1 LKKWGIFRY
10 KRDINRGKLLRVI
23 DTHAHLDELENLES
37 GLNKAKKA
45 DVIAI
50 VAVGSNHQSNQ
61 KVMEISLNYPSFVY
75 PAFGLHPWELGN
87 LESHQFDATLRFVE
101 ERAAEIVAIGEIGL
115 DYDKRVVKVS
125 SKELQQEA
133 LKRLLAL
140 AKAHKKPA
148 IIHSRYAWKDSFELV
163 KESGIEKA
171 VFHWFTGFSSVLKD
185 ILDAGYLIS
194 ATPAAEYHEEHRR
207 AIKETPPEKLLLET
221 DCPVIYGRESKYRSE
236 PADLLRSLRAVAAL
250 KGTDEITA
258 AEQTTRNA
266 IQFFSLPP
274 RALS

>member
-1 LKKWGIFRY
+1 M
-10 KRDINRGKLLRVI
+10 LRVI
-23 DTHAHLDELENLES
+23 DTHAHIDELEDLKS

-45 DVIAI
+45 GVIAI

-61 KVMEISLNYPSFVY
+61 EVMKICMKYPSFVY
-75 PAFGLHPWELGN
+75 PAFGLHPWELDN
-87 LESHQFDATLRFVE
+87 LESHQIDATLRFVG
-101 ERAAEIVAIGEIGL
+101 ERAAEIIAIGEIGL
-115 DYDKRVVKVS
+115 DYDKRVVKMT

-140 AKAHKKPA
+140 AKTHQKPA

-207 AIKETPPEKLLLET
+207 TIKETPLEKLLLET
-221 DCPVIYGRESKYRSE
+221 DCPVAYGKKVRYRSE

-250 KGTDEITA
+250 KGIDEITVA
-258 AEQTTRNA
+258 AQTTDNA
-266 IQFFSLPP
+266 TQFFSLSP
-274 RALS
+274 RTLS